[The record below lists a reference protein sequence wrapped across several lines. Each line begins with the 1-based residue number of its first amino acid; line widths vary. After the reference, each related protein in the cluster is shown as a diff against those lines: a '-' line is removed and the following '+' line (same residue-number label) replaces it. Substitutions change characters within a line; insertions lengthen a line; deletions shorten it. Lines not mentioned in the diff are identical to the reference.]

1 MPRISKIIKE
11 LNISI
16 STLNE
21 ELSLLSLPVF
31 NINSKVS
38 DEDANFIID
47 FFNSSEI
54 AKIDELRQQIAKNRI
69 ELKKFFLKRNKSPKE
84 MGLLEKMQL
93 FNYINS
99 KEQYT
104 KTKPKLKEYTEDN
117 FWELIN
123 WFDKWNKMT
132 DKEKSEAEKEKTEVE
147 EDWFDQLEEQ
157 KIFRDD
163 NVIDEESAIMSAL
176 ANGDGD
182 AFGF

>member
-69 ELKKFFLKRNKSPKE
+69 ELKKSF
-84 MGLLEKMQL
+84 
-93 FNYINS
+93 
-99 KEQYT
+99 
-104 KTKPKLKEYTEDN
+104 
-117 FWELIN
+117 
-123 WFDKWNKMT
+123 
-132 DKEKSEAEKEKTEVE
+132 
-147 EDWFDQLEEQ
+147 
-157 KIFRDD
+157 
-163 NVIDEESAIMSAL
+163 
-176 ANGDGD
+176 
-182 AFGF
+182 

>member
-1 MPRISKIIKE
+1 
-11 LNISI
+11 
-16 STLNE
+16 
-21 ELSLLSLPVF
+21 
-31 NINSKVS
+31 
-38 DEDANFIID
+38 
-47 FFNSSEI
+47 
-54 AKIDELRQQIAKNRI
+54 
-69 ELKKFFLKRNKSPKE
+69 